1 MRAADIGLVNLTPF
15 RGVSADCGTV
25 LELGFLFARGV
36 PVYGYSSAHGA
47 YLDRVAASPVGL
59 VRAVGIRP
67 TAMAFLLRSSAS
79 PTT

>member
-15 RGVSADCGTV
+15 RGVRRDCGTV
-25 LELGFLFARGV
+25 LELASYLREGYQF
-36 PVYGYSSAHGA
+36 YGYSSAHGA

-59 VRAVGIRP
+59 VRGGGHRP